1 MHKVL
6 IFIILLSDSVYAQH
20 YNAEV
25 DSISYSYFHL
35 GKWND
40 LIHYANNINHEQ
52 IDFKLLRQ
60 RVGYAYFAKGDYYAS
75 IREYEKAQQFDKKDE
90 ITQLY
95 LYYNGLNIGNEQ
107 FARYYAGKL
116 TKKKK
121 IELKIQD
128 FRFIDAVDAEYS
140 KKLTN
145 NSSRTNPDFE
155 RLGLNTQLGYR
166 LDLYQTFSNFHQ
178 LRDFTINVNQFE
190 YFALLNWTLFSK
202 TNLSIGYHY
211 VGTKVI
217 TQTDNLEYPGGIW
230 YGKLSQ
236 KIGRFDFSVDG
247 SHFANNMIQTSQQGV
262 QIGYALP
269 VRWSTY
275 LKSSVYFLS
284 DSLENRLVF
293 SQTAGCLVLK
303 KIWIEG
309 AITIG
314 NLNNF
319 LDMSGLY
326 FYNSL
331 DPTTF
336 RTGFS
341 AFWYATSHLTFYGNY
356 TFENKIITETSSI
369 YTQNSI
375 TGGIIWKL

>member
-6 IFIILLSDSVYAQH
+6 IFFVLLTTSVYAQH
-20 YNAEV
+20 YDARV
-25 DSISYSYFHL
+25 DSISYNYFRL
-35 GKWND
+35 GKWDD
-40 LIHYANNINHEQ
+40 LIQYAKIIKHEHY
-52 IDFKLLRQ
+52 DFKLLRQ

-107 FARYYAGKL
+107 FARYHAGKL
-116 TKKKK
+116 TKKKR

-128 FRFIDAVDAEYS
+128 FRPIDAVDAEYS

-145 NSSRTNPDFE
+145 SSLRTNPNFE

-166 LDLYQTFSNFHQ
+166 LNLYQTFSNFHQ
-178 LRDFTINVNQFE
+178 IRDYTINVNQYE
-190 YFALLNWTLFSK
+190 YFALLNWTIFSI
-202 TNLSIGYHY
+202 TNLSVGYHY
-211 VGTKVI
+211 VGTNVI
-217 TQTDNLEYPGGIW
+217 TETDNLDYPGGIW

-247 SHFANNMIQTSQQGV
+247 SHFANDMIQTTQWGG

-269 VRWSTY
+269 TRWSPY
-275 LKSSVYFLS
+275 FKSSVYLLS
-284 DSLENRLVF
+284 DSVENRLVF
-293 SQTAGCLVLK
+293 SQTAGCLIVK
-303 KIWIEG
+303 NIWIEG
-309 AITIG
+309 AVTFG

-319 LDMSGLY
+319 VDMNGLY

-356 TFENKIITETSSI
+356 TFENKLITENSSI
-369 YTQNSI
+369 YNQNSI